1 MRLTALALGW
11 FILASI
17 GMRAQQAGAISAAE
31 ALEGPTPARVAA
43 LSMTARNFGWPA
55 QMASLR
61 AAAQA
66 AYRADKLPAAEAW
79 LHLYRWARLFGQ
91 DERAFVMQWIADVRG
106 ASLAHANMPQN
117 YNPVARPLGDI
128 LTPELRAR
136 LLGDAAFS
144 EEFFGLLTPVDYVP
158 RIFEIFNELHRR
170 DPARFTSHRS
180 LAVAIALV
188 HDVPPPRIWP
198 HAQVPA
204 SALPRRFAAPEEAF
218 EWWIDQEKKGR
229 LYYRLGSLGADE
241 LKFVVDTVT
250 PFTELAWSQQVADY
264 PLNQIARAYT
274 MVRYRADRAANSTAV
289 WMGANYRMV
298 EILGQGGI
306 CVDQAYFAA
315 QVGKAR
321 GVPTLLFQ
329 GRGSDGRHAWF
340 GYLDN
345 NRQWKLD
352 AGRYKEQRFVTGYAR
367 DPQTWRELSD
377 HELQFLSERFREL
390 PSFKASRVH
399 GSFAADF
406 LTQREAP
413 SAAEAARRAVSLEK
427 RNQPAWDALLA
438 AAQRE
443 GKPPA
448 VIEGVL
454 REAAAAFARY
464 PDLEAAY
471 LSRLAESLRARGQGT
486 EADAELR
493 KLALKNRSGRGDL
506 SVQQARDQL
515 LRAVAT
521 KPLPEQVQTYNAML
535 DAYGRGA
542 GMAFYD
548 AVVVGFVEHLI
559 AEGQKAEAQRAVERA
574 KRVLKIEDRSQLAE
588 EMAALAKRVR

>member
-1 MRLTALALGW
+1 
-11 FILASI
+11 
-17 GMRAQQAGAISAAE
+17 AQS
-31 ALEGPTPARVAA
+31 
-43 LSMTARNFGWPA
+43 
-55 QMASLR
+55 
-61 AAAQA
+61 

-79 LHLYRWARLFGQ
+79 LHLYRWAQLFGQ
-91 DERAFVMQWIADVRG
+91 DERAFVLQWIAEVRA
-106 ASLAHANMPQN
+106 ASLAHPNMPQN
-117 YNPVARPLGDI
+117 YNPVARPLGEI

-136 LLGDAAFS
+136 LMGDAAFS
-144 EEFFGLLTPVDYVP
+144 GEFFGLLAPVDYLP
-158 RIFEIFNELHRR
+158 RVFEILNELHRR
-170 DPARFTSHRS
+170 DPARFLSHRS

-188 HDVPPPRIWP
+188 YDVPPPPIWP
-198 HAQVPA
+198 HAQV
-204 SALPRRFAAPEEAF
+204 SATSLPRRFAPPEDAF

-229 LYYRLGSLGADE
+229 LFHRTAALGADE

-250 PFTELAWSQQVADY
+250 PFVELTWSQQVADY
-264 PLNQIARAYT
+264 PLGQLAKAYT

-289 WMGANYRMV
+289 WTGASYRMHEV
-298 EILGQGGI
+298 LGQGGI

-329 GRGSDGRHAWF
+329 GRGNDGRHAWF
-340 GYLDN
+340 GYLDS

-377 HELQFLSERFREL
+377 HELRFLSERFHEL
-390 PSFKASRVH
+390 PSFKASQVH
-399 GSFAADF
+399 ASFAADF
-406 LTQREAP
+406 LAQREAP
-413 SAAEAARRAVSLEK
+413 AAAQAARRAVTLEK
-427 RNQPAWDALLA
+427 RNRLAWDTLLA
-438 AAQRE
+438 AAQSE
-443 GKPPA
+443 GKPPT

-471 LSRLAESLRARGQGT
+471 LTRAAESLRARGQGT

-521 KPLPEQVQTYNAML
+521 KPLPEQVQTYNSVV
-535 DAYGRGA
+535 DSYGRGA
-542 GMAFYD
+542 GMSFYD
-548 AVVVGFVEHLI
+548 GVIVGFVEHLL
-559 AEGQKAEAQRAVERA
+559 AEGQKAEAQRAIERA

-588 EMAALAKRVR
+588 EMAALAKKAK

>member
-1 MRLTALALGW
+1 MRLTALALSV
-11 FILASI
+11 FVLA
-17 GMRAQQAGAISAAE
+17 GAAAQAQPAGAISEAE
-31 ALEGPTPARVAA
+31 ALGGPTPARVASVGMA
-43 LSMTARNFGWPA
+43 ARSFGWPA
-55 QMASLR
+55 QLAPLR
-61 AAAQA
+61 AAAQT

-91 DERAFVMQWIADVRG
+91 DERAFVMQWIADVRAG
-106 ASLAHANMPQN
+106 HLAHANLPQD
-117 YNPVARPLGDI
+117 YNPAVRPLGEI

-136 LLGDAAFS
+136 LMGDTTFS
-144 EEFFGLLTPVDYVP
+144 AEFFGLITPVDYLP
-158 RIFEIFNELHRR
+158 RVFEILNELHRR
-170 DPARFTSHRS
+170 DPARFVSHRS

-188 HDVPPPRIWP
+188 YDMPPPPVWP
-198 HAQVPA
+198 HAQV
-204 SALPRRFAAPEEAF
+204 SATSLPRRFAAPGDAF
-218 EWWIDQEKKGR
+218 EWWIEQEKKGR
-229 LYYRLGSLGADE
+229 LFHRLGALGADE

-250 PFTELAWSQQVADY
+250 PFVELAWSQQVADY
-264 PLNQIARAYT
+264 PLGQLAKAYT
-274 MVRYRADRAANSTAV
+274 MVRYRGDRAANGTGV
-289 WMGANYRMV
+289 WTGVHYRMHD
-298 EILGQGGI
+298 ILGQGGI

-329 GRGSDGRHAWF
+329 GHGNDGRHAWF
-340 GYLDN
+340 GYLDS

-390 PSFKASRVH
+390 PSFKASQVH
-399 GSFAADF
+399 ASFAAD
-406 LTQREAP
+406 LLAQREAP
-413 SAAEAARRAVSLEK
+413 AAAQAARRAVTLEK
-427 RNQPAWDALLA
+427 RNQQAWDALLA
-438 AAQRE
+438 AAQME

-448 VIEGVL
+448 VLEGVL

-471 LSRLAESLRARGQGT
+471 LTRVAGSLRARGQEK

-493 KLALKNRSGRGDL
+493 KLALKNRGSRGDL

-515 LRAVAT
+515 LRAIAT
-521 KPLPEQVQTYNAML
+521 KPLPEQVQTYNSVV
-535 DAYGRGA
+535 DTYGRGA

-548 AVVVGFVEHLI
+548 AVVVGFVEHLL
-559 AEGQKAEAQRAVERA
+559 AEGQKAEAQRAIERA
-574 KRVLKIEDRSQLAE
+574 KRALRIEDRSQLAE
-588 EMAALAKRVR
+588 EMAALAKKAK

>member
-1 MRLTALALGW
+1 MRLTALTLGW
-11 FILASI
+11 LI
-17 GMRAQQAGAISAAE
+17 GAGSVVRAQQAGAISEAE
-31 ALEGPTPARVAA
+31 ALGGPTPARVAA
-43 LSMTARNFGWPA
+43 VGMAARSFGWPA
-55 QMASLR
+55 QMAPLR
-61 AAAQA
+61 ATAQT
-66 AYRADKLPAAEAW
+66 AYRAEKLPAAEAW

-91 DERAFVMQWIADVRG
+91 DERAFVMQWVADVR
-106 ASLAHANMPQN
+106 AAYLAHANMPQN
-117 YNPVARPLGDI
+117 YNAMARPLGEI

-136 LLGDAAFS
+136 LMGDTAFS
-144 EEFFGLLTPVDYVP
+144 AEFFGLLTPVDYVP
-158 RIFEIFNELHRR
+158 RVFEILNELHRR
-170 DPARFTSHRS
+170 DAARFMSHRS
-180 LAVAIALV
+180 LAVAISLV
-188 HDVPPPRIWP
+188 HDVPPPPIWP

-204 SALPRRFAAPEEAF
+204 AALPRRFAAPEEAF

-229 LYYRLGSLGADE
+229 LYYRLNALGADE
-241 LKFVVDTVT
+241 LKFVIDTVT
-250 PFTELAWSQQVADY
+250 PFAELAWSQQVADY
-264 PLNQIARAYT
+264 PLGQLAKAYT
-274 MVRYRADRAANSTAV
+274 MVRYRADRAANSAAV
-289 WMGANYRMV
+289 WGGANYRMV
-298 EILGQGGI
+298 EMLGQGGI

-329 GRGSDGRHAWF
+329 GRGNDGRHAWF
-340 GYLDN
+340 GYLDS

-377 HELQFLSERFREL
+377 HELRFLSERFREL
-390 PSFKASRVH
+390 PSFKASQVH
-399 GSFAADF
+399 ASFAADF
-406 LTQREAP
+406 LAQREAP
-413 SAAEAARRAVSLEK
+413 LAAQAARRAVTLEK

-438 AAQRE
+438 AAQME

-448 VIEGVL
+448 VLEGVL

-471 LSRLAESLRARGQGT
+471 LTRAAESLRARGQGS
-486 EADAELR
+486 EADGELR

-506 SVQQARDQL
+506 SVQQARDLL

-521 KPLPEQVQTYNAML
+521 KPLAEQVQTYNSVV
-535 DAYGRGA
+535 DTYGRGA
-542 GMAFYD
+542 GMSFFD
-548 AVVVGFVEHLI
+548 AVVVGFVDHLL

-574 KRVLKIEDRSQLAE
+574 KRALKIEERSQLAE